1 MQSQVEVMGI
11 SYTPQRFK
19 VLHLITRLAV
29 GGAQDNTL
37 LTVENHSRECFDVH
51 LAANPNDAWL
61 SRAQQSADSFHSL
74 PHLERAIHPIKDLQ
88 ALFAI
93 INLLRREKFDVVH
106 THSSK
111 AGILGRIAARI
122 IGVPVVVHT
131 IHGFPFH
138 DFMSAF
144 KRQLYTILERSICSF
159 ADFYITVCELNRQQA
174 IALKLI
180 YPDASQTVYSGISF
194 AKLDR
199 PSDARVT
206 KLRLNIPDGWQTI
219 VMVGR
224 LDKQKSPAYLID
236 AFAKVVRQYPKTLL
250 LLVGEGELRSRLETQ
265 TQQLGLIEQ
274 VRFLG
279 SRDDVPEILK
289 IADVFALSSLWE
301 GLGRAMTEAMLL
313 GKPVVVPEIY
323 GIPEIVHHHQ
333 TGLLFAAGD
342 TQQLANHLIY
352 LLQHPDVREK
362 LGKNAQKL
370 TRERFDAVVMV
381 KQIEAIYDKLL
392 SQKGIAV
399 KQRA

>member
-1 MQSQVEVMGI
+1 MGI

-19 VLHLITRLAV
+19 VLHLITRLAI

-51 LAANPNDAWL
+51 LAANPNDAWF
-61 SRAQQSADSFHSL
+61 SRAQESADSFHSL

-111 AGILGRIAARI
+111 AGILGRIAARVT
-122 IGVPVVVHT
+122 GVPVVVHT

-144 KRQLYTILERSICSF
+144 KRQFYTILERSIRSF

-180 YPDASQTVYSGISF
+180 YPEASQTVYSGISF

-206 KLRLNIPDGWQTI
+206 KLRLNISDGWQTI

-224 LDKQKSPAYLID
+224 LDQQKSPSYLID
-236 AFAKVVRQYPKTLL
+236 ALAKVVRQYPKTLL
-250 LLVGEGELRSRLETQ
+250 LLVGEGELRSRLEAQ
-265 TQQLGLIEQ
+265 TQHLGLMEQ

-313 GKPVVVPEIY
+313 GKSVVVPEIY

-370 TRERFDAVVMV
+370 TRERFDAAVMV
-381 KQIEAIYDKLL
+381 EQIEAIYDKLL